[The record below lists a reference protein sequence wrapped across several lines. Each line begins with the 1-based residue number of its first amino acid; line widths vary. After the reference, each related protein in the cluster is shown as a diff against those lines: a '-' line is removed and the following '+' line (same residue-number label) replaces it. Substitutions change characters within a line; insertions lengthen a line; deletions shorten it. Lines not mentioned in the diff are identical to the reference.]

1 MPGGKEKEAESA
13 VGGEAEAP
21 RAASLSPVLATSMF
35 LRREAPQ
42 LLFVVLSQA
51 AGFCLGFASLFS
63 FPAPSAVSLLSTF
76 LVGALLWT
84 LLALLSVLPHR
95 CWAARHP
102 GCSWAAALPYP
113 LTHTALSVT
122 LVGRL
127 WSTFPA
133 VGNAVLD
140 LGALKQS
147 ASLLGIFG
155 VTFLAVLLGTVSGLE
170 MGCAACPGDGSDQ
183 QARAVRRA
191 SRGTA
196 LLWLAALAAGG
207 LLQQGDLLYQRDA
220 ADLLS
225 ARIPASCVFAQ
236 TATQVHSGR
245 VRSGPGRVREG
256 REGWFVCMALHCMMV
271 DGLGWAGMN

>member
-1 MPGGKEKEAESA
+1 MC
-13 VGGEAEAP
+13 
-21 RAASLSPVLATSMF
+21 

-63 FPAPSAVSLLSTF
+63 FPAPSALSLLSTF

-183 QARAVRRA
+183 QARARAVRRA

-245 VRSGPGRVREG
+245 VRSRSGSG
-256 REGWFVCMALHCMMV
+256 RERKGKDGLFAWHGMALH
-271 DGLGWAGMN
+271 DGGWAGMGGD

>member
-1 MPGGKEKEAESA
+1 MPGGKDREEEEEEEEGS

-21 RAASLSPVLATSMF
+21 RATSLRLSLCPELASSMC
-35 LRREAPQ
+35 RREALQ
-42 LLFVVLSQA
+42 MLFVVLTQS

-63 FPAPSAVSLLSTF
+63 FPAPSALSLLSTF

-84 LLALLSVLPHR
+84 LLVALSVLPHR

-140 LGALKQS
+140 FGALKQS

-155 VTFLAVLLGTVSGLE
+155 LTFLAVLLGTVSGLE
-170 MGCAACPGDGSDQ
+170 MGCAACPGSDQ
-183 QARAVRRA
+183 QVRPYILLIAVCVCMVGFMYRAQAKAVRRA
-191 SRGTA
+191 SLGTA
-196 LLWLAALAAGG
+196 LLWLCALLAGG

-236 TATQVHSGR
+236 TAIQVK
-245 VRSGPGRVREG
+245 
-256 REGWFVCMALHCMMV
+256 
-271 DGLGWAGMN
+271 LG